1 MKELDLLK
9 ILKTIVHHII
19 PILISGVVVG
29 AACFTYSTFFV
40 KPTYVTTTQILV
52 DNGGLNESG
61 PSNSGTVEGADLS
74 TSLNIVTTCV
84 DILDSDNLYKDL
96 AKALDD
102 KYSYYSLKAAFSIV
116 AHDERSLC
124 IDISTSGTD
133 PQLIRELA
141 NTFLDI
147 APTYLSTKISNTQVS
162 VLATADKVVRTGPR
176 IGVNTAIGF
185 VVGALLCAAVFVVIS
200 LVRNIIE
207 NEKDFK
213 DNYDI
218 PLLGVVPLFEN
229 PQGGKRNGSAKQ
241 K

>member
-9 ILKTIVHHII
+9 ILKTILHHIV
-19 PILISGVVVG
+19 PILISGVVV
-29 AACFTYSTFFV
+29 AVACFSYSTFFL
-40 KPTYVTTTQILV
+40 KTTYMTSAQILV
-52 DNGGLNESG
+52 DNGGLNEAG

-74 TSLNIVTTCV
+74 TSLNIVNTCV
-84 DILDSDNLYKDL
+84 DILKSDNLYKDL
-96 AKALDD
+96 AKALND
-102 KYSYYSLKAAFSIV
+102 KYSYYSLKSAFSI
-116 AHDERSLC
+116 AEHDERSLC
-124 IDISTSGTD
+124 IDIAVSGTD
-133 PQLIRELA
+133 PQLIKTLA

-147 APTYLSTKISNTQVS
+147 APTYLSTKIRNTQVS
-162 VLATADKVVRTGPR
+162 VLATADKVVRTGPQ
-176 IGVNTAIGF
+176 IGGNTAIGF
-185 VVGALLCAAVFVVIS
+185 VAGALLCAAVFVIIS
-200 LVRNIIE
+200 LARNIIE